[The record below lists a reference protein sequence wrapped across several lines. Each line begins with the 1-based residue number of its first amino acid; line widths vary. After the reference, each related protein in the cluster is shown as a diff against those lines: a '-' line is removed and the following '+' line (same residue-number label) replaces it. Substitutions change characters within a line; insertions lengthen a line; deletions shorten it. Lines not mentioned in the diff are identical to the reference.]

1 MPWFDQAFDDDT
13 RIDPQV
19 AEAGFGDL
27 RLFARWQLINKPLL
41 FTMKGGA
48 KIPTAKF
55 RNEDGLIP
63 VGEG

>member
-1 MPWFDQAFDDDT
+1 
-13 RIDPQV
+13 
-19 AEAGFGDL
+19 
-27 RLFARWQLINKPLL
+27 LINKPLL